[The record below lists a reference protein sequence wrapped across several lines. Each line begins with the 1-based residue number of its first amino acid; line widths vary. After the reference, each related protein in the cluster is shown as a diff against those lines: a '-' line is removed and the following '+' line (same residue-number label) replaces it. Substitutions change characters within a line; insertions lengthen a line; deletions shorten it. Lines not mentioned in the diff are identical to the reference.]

1 MGEETVM
8 IVWSPGRR
16 PGTDAAARPDGN
28 DTDLRYLEQA
38 LTALAPIVAA
48 CGAAA
53 RSSRPDVRALARA
66 ARAEQTVRRS
76 AISAVLH
83 DWGRLATADRG
94 VTEVEALEGLEGDA
108 LDRAF
113 VERLVAGAQ
122 ASIVGA
128 RAEMVSG
135 ASRSARLFA
144 RHAIHAGYRQ
154 LAALENLLP
163 AAPPEPASMPDD
175 DSVDRWSDDGGP
187 GPGPRPSSLPG
198 PRA

>member
-1 MGEETVM
+1 M

-38 LTALAPIVAA
+38 LTALGPIVAA

-66 ARAEQTVRRS
+66 ALAEQTVRGS

-83 DWGRLATADRG
+83 DWGRLETADRR
-94 VTEVEALEGLEGDA
+94 VTEVESLDGLEGDA

-113 VERLVAGAQ
+113 VVRLVAGAQ
-122 ASIVGA
+122 ASILGA
-128 RAEMVSG
+128 RGEMVSG
-135 ASRSARLFA
+135 ASRAARLFA

-154 LAALENLLP
+154 LAALDSLLP
-163 AAPPEPASMPDD
+163 ATPPEPASMLEG
-175 DSVDRWSDDGGP
+175 DSIDRWSDDGGP
-187 GPGPRPSSLPG
+187 GPEHRPSSLPG
-198 PRA
+198 RRA